1 MWNLLATLLVFGP
14 RGGLLFSERNSRT
27 AQFN

>member
-1 MWNLLATLLVFGP
+1 MWNLLARFSLFGT
-14 RGGLLFSERNSRT
+14 RGGVLFSERNRRT